1 MNSRTMFKCLI
12 YIVLSLFVF
21 GCQVKETERR
31 KEVEVKMSGNSET
44 TGTAFATATF
54 AGGCFW
60 CVQAAFGKAPGVVK
74 ATSGYTGGSGENPT
88 YENYMRTGHIEA
100 VQVLYDP
107 AKVTYDQLLEVLWR
121 QIDPTDAGGQFADRG
136 PHYRSVI
143 FYHDDQQRRLAEK
156 SKDDLAKSGRFS
168 KPVVTEIIKFTRF
181 FEAEGYHQDYDQ
193 KNPLPYRDYRQGSG
207 REQYL
212 QGVWGNERSESG
224 SLSRQP
230 YKKADD
236 QTLKKTLTP
245 IQYEVTQK
253 DGTEPPFQNPYSDNK
268 KEGIY
273 VDVVSGEPLFSS
285 LDKYDSG
292 TGWPSFTRPL
302 EPGNILEKKDNRLFM
317 ARTEVRSRH
326 ADSHLGHVFPDGPK
340 PTGLRYCMNSAALRF
355 ILREDLEREGYG
367 QYLKLFQK

>member
-1 MNSRTMFKCLI
+1 M
-12 YIVLSLFVF
+12 
-21 GCQVKETERR
+21 
-31 KEVEVKMSGNSET
+31 
-44 TGTAFATATF
+44 
-54 AGGCFW
+54 
-60 CVQAAFGKAPGVVK
+60 
-74 ATSGYTGGSGENPT
+74 
-88 YENYMRTGHIEA
+88 
-100 VQVLYDP
+100 
-107 AKVTYDQLLEVLWR
+107 
-121 QIDPTDAGGQFADRG
+121 
-136 PHYRSVI
+136 
-143 FYHDDQQRRLAEK
+143 
-156 SKDDLAKSGRFS
+156 
-168 KPVVTEIIKFTRF
+168 
-181 FEAEGYHQDYDQ
+181 
-193 KNPLPYRDYRQGSG
+193 
-207 REQYL
+207 
-212 QGVWGNERSESG
+212 
-224 SLSRQP
+224 RQP

-302 EPGNILEKKDNRLFM
+302 ESGNILEKKDNRLFT

-355 ILREDLEREGYG
+355 IPREDLEREGYG